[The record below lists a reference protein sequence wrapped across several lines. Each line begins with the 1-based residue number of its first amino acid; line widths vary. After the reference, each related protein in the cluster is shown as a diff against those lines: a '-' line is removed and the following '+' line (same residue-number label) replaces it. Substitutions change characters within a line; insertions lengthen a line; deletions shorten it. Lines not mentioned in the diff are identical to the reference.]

1 VEFSMKKGIR
11 TIVKMGQVYD
21 FVPFASVL
29 WPENGPY
36 ILIERIGATS
46 TWRALNVQTC
56 GLDTIIPSDET
67 IYERIA

>member
-1 VEFSMKKGIR
+1 MEFSPRKGIR

-21 FVPFASVL
+21 YLPFASVL

-36 ILIERIGATS
+36 ILLERVGSTS
-46 TWRALNVQTC
+46 TWEALNVQMC
-56 GLDTIIPSDET
+56 KVDTIVPSDDT

>member
-1 VEFSMKKGIR
+1 MEFSSKKGIR

-36 ILIERIGATS
+36 ILLERVGKTS
-46 TWRALNVQTC
+46 VWKALNVQTNSV
-56 GLDTIIPSDET
+56 DTIVPSDDA
-67 IYERIA
+67 IYDRIA